1 LFTTIHLVTLA
12 LLQGL
17 TEFLPISSSGHL
29 VLLPILTGWP
39 DHGLVYDVAAHF
51 GTLFAVV
58 YYFRKD
64 LAVLSKAWFAS
75 INAGE
80 QSIHTRTAWGIIW
93 ATVPV
98 CVVGFLARDFISE
111 NLRSPLVIAATTI
124 IFGIVLWLSDY
135 LGRRNRTLDHL
146 RIPDVVII
154 GFAQAL
160 ALIPGTSRSGITM
173 SAALLLGLS
182 RESAARFS
190 FLLAIPV
197 ISLAALYESWHL
209 FSSDISI
216 DWTGLAIVTIGSA
229 LSALACIVIFLKF
242 IESIGFSLFVVYRMI
257 LGGVL
262 LYLFL

>member
-1 LFTTIHLVTLA
+1 MFTTLHLVILA
-12 LLQGL
+12 LVQGF

-29 VLLPILTGWP
+29 VLLPIVSGWP

-64 LAVLSKAWFAS
+64 LVILSNAWFGS
-75 INAGE
+75 ISRGE

-98 CVVGFLARDFISE
+98 CMIGFLARDFISE
-111 NLRSPLVIAATTI
+111 YLRSPLVIAATTI
-124 IFGIVLWLSDY
+124 VFGVVLWGADY
-135 LGRRNRTLDHL
+135 FGRRERSLDGL
-146 RIPDVVII
+146 RIPDVVVI

-173 SAALLLGLS
+173 SAGLALGLS
-182 RESAARFS
+182 REASARFS
-190 FLLAIPV
+190 FLLSIPV
-197 ISLAALYESWHL
+197 ISVAALYESWHL
-209 FSSDISI
+209 FVSDLII
-216 DWTGLAIVTIGSA
+216 DWLGLTIVTVGSA
-229 LSALACIVIFLKF
+229 LSAFLCIVVFLKF
-242 IESIGFSLFVVYRMI
+242 VESIGFGIFVIYRI
-257 LGGVL
+257 LLGGLL

>member
-1 LFTTIHLVTLA
+1 
-12 LLQGL
+12 
-17 TEFLPISSSGHL
+17 
-29 VLLPILTGWP
+29 
-39 DHGLVYDVAAHF
+39 
-51 GTLFAVV
+51 
-58 YYFRKD
+58 
-64 LAVLSKAWFAS
+64 
-75 INAGE
+75 
-80 QSIHTRTAWGIIW
+80 
-93 ATVPV
+93 
-98 CVVGFLARDFISE
+98 
-111 NLRSPLVIAATTI
+111 
-124 IFGIVLWLSDY
+124 
-135 LGRRNRTLDHL
+135 
-146 RIPDVVII
+146 VVII

>member
-1 LFTTIHLVTLA
+1 MFTTLHLVILA
-12 LLQGL
+12 LVQGL

-29 VLLPILTGWP
+29 VLLPIVTGWP

-64 LAVLSKAWFAS
+64 LVVLSNAWFAS
-75 INAGE
+75 ISRGE

-98 CVVGFLARDFISE
+98 CVIGFLARDFIAE
-111 NLRSPLVIAATTI
+111 YLRSPLVIAATTI
-124 IFGIVLWLSDY
+124 VFGVILWATDY
-135 LGRRNRTLDHL
+135 FGRRERNLDGL
-146 RIPDVVII
+146 KIPDVVVI

-173 SAALLLGLS
+173 SAGLALGLTRAAS
-182 RESAARFS
+182 ARFS
-190 FLLAIPV
+190 FLLSIPV
-197 ISLAALYESWHL
+197 ISVAALYESWHL
-209 FSSDISI
+209 FVGDIVI
-216 DWTGLAIVTIGSA
+216 DWLGLTIVTVGSA
-229 LSALACIVIFLKF
+229 LSAFLCIVIFLKF
-242 IESIGFSLFVVYRMI
+242 VESIGFGVFVMYRI
-257 LGGVL
+257 LLGALL